1 MAVEFSGKPA
11 IGRIFSAVIFAAIAG
26 FNPGTAV
33 ASSDV
38 PDVLFSSFVDE
49 FRFGVMYNDLHL
61 SRKREEGGVNINAE
75 MLFRRPNVYYDNK
88 LLLFALNPRPHL
100 GGSFNTAGDTSQAYL
115 GLTWDYRLTNNMFA
129 EIALGGAIHDGK
141 LNSTAAPGLATSLGC
156 RVLFRS
162 GLSAGY
168 ELTEKIRLIIT
179 YTHIGGAGLCNS
191 SSGLSTIGGRIGYK
205 F

>member
-1 MAVEFSGKPA
+1 MAIKFSGKPA
-11 IGRIFSAVIFAAIAG
+11 IGRIFSAVAFAAIAG
-26 FNPGTAV
+26 FNPGPAT

-75 MLFRRPNVYYDNK
+75 ILFRRPYIYYGNK
-88 LLLFALNPRPHL
+88 YLTFFINPRPHL

-115 GLTWDYRLTNNMFA
+115 GLTWDYRLTNNLFT
-129 EIALGGAIHDGK
+129 EVALGGAIHNGQ
-141 LNSTAAPGLATSLGC
+141 LNAPGPGPGTSLGC
-156 RVLFRS
+156 RVLAR
-162 GLSAGY
+162 GAVSAGY
-168 ELTEKIRLIIT
+168 EFTEKIRLMIT

-191 SSGLSTIGGRIGYK
+191 SSGLSTIGARIGYK